1 MRAPA
6 AGKSARSALI
16 WLILGVLAL
25 TGLSPGSAHAQG
37 DASAVAGQTFQI
49 ATDSSYPPHVVRAED
64 NSITGF
70 DIDLMNAIAEDQG
83 FEIEYQALGFA
94 AALQAVSAGQ
104 ADGVI
109 AAAGITEE
117 RKQSFD
123 FSDPDLE
130 SQLAIAVRQ
139 GEADQFAEW
148 ADFAGTTVMAKT
160 GSLSL
165 EHVEEKAAEFGFE
178 VRSLDQSDHMYQE
191 VNLGRADGVMDDFTV
206 LAYGIQQGVG
216 LEMTMD
222 PIPVG
227 ELGFAVD
234 KGNNADLLAA
244 FNEGLANL
252 RANGTY
258 DEIHA
263 EYFGTSSGATTGP
276 VTGVNVD
283 ESSEVQGMSF
293 SIATDSSYPPHV
305 VRDAENNIT
314 GFDIDLM
321 NAIAH
326 NQGFEIEYQA
336 LGFAAALQSVT
347 AGQAD
352 GVIAA
357 AGITEERQETFDFSN
372 SYLESQLAVAVRQ
385 GEAEQFTDWS
395 DFAGGTVMAKTGS
408 LSLDHVEEKA
418 AEFLFEVRSLDQSD
432 PMYQEVNLGRADGVM
447 DDYTVLA
454 YGVNQGNGL
463 ELTMDPIPVGELGFA
478 VAKGE
483 NEQLLNAFNR
493 GLDNLKA
500 DGTYDQLLADYFGEE
515 AAAEQRGFLDLLSS
529 SLPVLLKG
537 LGITLLVTAV
547 AILMASILGLVFGF
561 AKVSGIA
568 VLKWLADAYV
578 NVFRGTPL
586 LVQAF
591 FFYFGLPAATG
602 LDISILWTGILV
614 LSLNAGAYMTEIV
627 RGGIQAVDV
636 GQMEASRS
644 LGLNW
649 MQAMRKV
656 IAPQAIKHATPA
668 AINQFIMTLK
678 DTSILAVLGL
688 AELTY
693 QGQQIIARN
702 FRSFEMW
709 LIVGALYF
717 IVIMLLTQLSN
728 FLDRRFNK

>member
-123 FSDPDLE
+123 FSDPYLE

-165 EHVEEKAAEFGFE
+165 EHVEEKAAEFG
-178 VRSLDQSDHMYQE
+178 
-191 VNLGRADGVMDDFTV
+191 
-206 LAYGIQQGVG
+206 
-216 LEMTMD
+216 
-222 PIPVG
+222 
-227 ELGFAVD
+227 
-234 KGNNADLLAA
+234 
-244 FNEGLANL
+244 
-252 RANGTY
+252 
-258 DEIHA
+258 
-263 EYFGTSSGATTGP
+263 
-276 VTGVNVD
+276 
-283 ESSEVQGMSF
+283 
-293 SIATDSSYPPHV
+293 
-305 VRDAENNIT
+305 
-314 GFDIDLM
+314 
-321 NAIAH
+321 
-326 NQGFEIEYQA
+326 
-336 LGFAAALQSVT
+336 
-347 AGQAD
+347 
-352 GVIAA
+352 
-357 AGITEERQETFDFSN
+357 
-372 SYLESQLAVAVRQ
+372 
-385 GEAEQFTDWS
+385 
-395 DFAGGTVMAKTGS
+395 
-408 LSLDHVEEKA
+408 
-418 AEFLFEVRSLDQSD
+418 FEVRSLDQSD

-547 AILMASILGLVFGF
+547 AILMARSSASSSALPRSRGSPTSNGWPTPTSMSSEAHHCWSRPSSSTSAYLQQ
-561 AKVSGIA
+561 SGSTSA
-568 VLKWLADAYV
+568 SCGRASWCCPS
-578 NVFRGTPL
+578 TP
-586 LVQAF
+586 
-591 FFYFGLPAATG
+591 GPT
-602 LDISILWTGILV
+602 
-614 LSLNAGAYMTEIV
+614 
-627 RGGIQAVDV
+627 
-636 GQMEASRS
+636 
-644 LGLNW
+644 
-649 MQAMRKV
+649 
-656 IAPQAIKHATPA
+656 
-668 AINQFIMTLK
+668 
-678 DTSILAVLGL
+678 
-688 AELTY
+688 
-693 QGQQIIARN
+693 
-702 FRSFEMW
+702 
-709 LIVGALYF
+709 
-717 IVIMLLTQLSN
+717 
-728 FLDRRFNK
+728 